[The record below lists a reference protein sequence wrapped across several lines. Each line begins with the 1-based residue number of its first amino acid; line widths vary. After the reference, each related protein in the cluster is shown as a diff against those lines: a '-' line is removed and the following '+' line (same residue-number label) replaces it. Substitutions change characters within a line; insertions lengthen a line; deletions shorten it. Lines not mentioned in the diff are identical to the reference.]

1 VRDENT
7 QTNVSAL
14 EEEPE
19 DYGDD
24 EAPARQHPLPWVLFG
39 IAAVLLALVGGLLA
53 KRLNTETRRANEEIE
68 KSAGLKAQLQQ
79 AQQAAAEVDKRVADA
94 EAKVK
99 AAEDAAVASAEK
111 QKKAEGER
119 DKLQKELEAMA
130 KKVAAAAKEEPPPKK
145 GKTTAKKGKKK
156 GKKR

>member
-1 VRDENT
+1 VSDERT

-14 EEEPE
+14 EEEQE

-94 EAKVK
+94 EAKAK
-99 AAEDAAVASAEK
+99 AAEDAAVAAAAA
-111 QKKAEGER
+111 QKKAETER
-119 DKLQKELEAMA
+119 DKLQKENEALA
-130 KKVAAAAKEEPPPKK
+130 KKAGTPVKEEPPPKK
-145 GKTTAKKGKKK
+145 GKTAKKGKKK